1 MEGGGPLP
9 GGLTDWGWCVPGC
22 DGKPDRKTEKVW
34 RARVHELPVD
44 SYVYENCST
53 GVDTRTEFC
62 TGHPITQGGMVVWDL
77 VGTITTSP
85 CLPLLLC

>member
-1 MEGGGPLP
+1 M
-9 GGLTDWGWCVPGC
+9 DWGWCVPGC
-22 DGKPDRKTEKVW
+22 DGKPDRKTEEVW

-62 TGHPITQGGMVVWDL
+62 TGHPVTQGGMVVWDL
-77 VGTITTSP
+77 VGTLTTSP
-85 CLPLLLC
+85 SLTGCARRGLPGDW